1 VDHYFAKIF
10 HRPWLA
16 IQTAVRIRAVTTEP
30 TKLLFVCLGNICR
43 SPTAEGVMRHLVE
56 RAGITDD
63 FEIDSAGTGSWHIG
77 DPPDKRSVS
86 AAAARG
92 IQIGGRARQ
101 VTSADFDH
109 YDMLLVADRHNFRD
123 LQAIAPTD
131 EAEAKIHYLRE
142 FDPMTTPEGLD
153 VPDPYYGGPSGFDDV
168 IDLVEA
174 ACNGLLEQVLAQ
186 NE

>member
-1 VDHYFAKIF
+1 MEK
-10 HRPWLA
+10 
-16 IQTAVRIRAVTTEP
+16 EP

-43 SPTAEGVMRHLVE
+43 SPTGEGVMRHLVE
-56 RAGITDD
+56 EAGVADL

-77 DPPDKRSVS
+77 DSPDRRSVA

-92 IQIGGRARQ
+92 ITIEGTARQ
-101 VTSADFDH
+101 VTGGDFEH
-109 YDMLLVADRHNFRD
+109 YDLILAADTYNLRD

-131 EAEAKIHYLRE
+131 EDEAKVRLLRE
-142 FDPMTTPEGLD
+142 FDPMSTPDDLD

-174 ACNGLLEQVLAQ
+174 ACRGLLDDVLSGQRA
-186 NE
+186 

>member
-1 VDHYFAKIF
+1 M
-10 HRPWLA
+10 LES
-16 IQTAVRIRAVTTEP
+16 TAMDSEP

-43 SPTAEGVMRHLVE
+43 SPTGEGVMRHLVE
-56 RAGITDD
+56 DEGVAER

-77 DPPDKRSVS
+77 DTPDARSVA

-92 IQIGGRARQ
+92 IVIEGRARQ
-101 VTSADFDH
+101 VTGADFDH
-109 YDMLLVADRHNFRD
+109 YDLILAADRYNFRD

-131 EAEAKIHYLRE
+131 EDEAKVRMLRE
-142 FDPMTTPEGLD
+142 FDPMSTPDDLD

-174 ACNGLLEQVLAQ
+174 ACRGLLADVLAGKA
-186 NE
+186 